1 MIYSQDD
8 SFFYIDPTLLSLLPK
23 TTHSSAAN
31 PTNASFVSSKLSDF
45 RHMCITFLQDMVKW
59 EEEEQGPGV
68 VEHVSIRHDALII
81 TDVRLSC
88 LPS

>member
-1 MIYSQDD
+1 
-8 SFFYIDPTLLSLLPK
+8 
-23 TTHSSAAN
+23 
-31 PTNASFVSSKLSDF
+31 
-45 RHMCITFLQDMVKW
+45 MCITFLQDMVKW

>member
-1 MIYSQDD
+1 MMCSQDD
-8 SFFYIDPTLLSLLPK
+8 SFFYIDPTLLSLLLK
-23 TTHSSAAN
+23 TTHSSTAN

-68 VEHVSIRHDALII
+68 VEHVSIRRDALIVI
-81 TDVRLSC
+81 DMYLSC
-88 LPS
+88 LTS